1 MASTPEDDSDVGK
14 RSRIVEAALD
24 TCERR
29 GVEGARME
37 EVASLARVSKGT
49 LYRFFDSKHDLFLAT
64 IIDSYEESLRIIDTS
79 VDAAVEPR
87 QRLDGMFDGLTRVLS
102 ALAPRMSVYYQA
114 WGVVAGAPE
123 FQERLYGFLRRF
135 HAERGEEIT
144 DAVRDGQRAGVFQPD
159 ADAAAFAEGVM
170 ALLSGFLYRA
180 AFDPERATAE
190 GLRATFDALL
200 RGLAPAAVAPAEP
213 KGAVRA

>member
-1 MASTPEDDSDVGK
+1 MASTPQDGSDAGK

-29 GVEGARME
+29 GVEGARMD

-87 QRLDGMFDGLTRVLS
+87 PRLDVLLDGLTRVLP

-123 FQERLYGFLRRF
+123 FQDRLYGFLRRF
-135 HAERGEEIT
+135 HAERGEEIAA
-144 DAVRDGQRAGVFQPD
+144 AVRDGQRAGVFRPD

-200 RGLAPAAVAPAEP
+200 RGLAPDVIAPSEP

>member
-1 MASTPEDDSDVGK
+1 MTSTPQDGSDAGK

-87 QRLDGMFDGLTRVLS
+87 RRLDGLLDGLTRVLS

-114 WGVVAGAPE
+114 WGVVAGVPE
-123 FQERLYGFLRRF
+123 FQDRLYGFLRRF

-144 DAVRDGQRAGVFQPD
+144 DAVREGQRTGVFRPD

-200 RGLAPAAVAPAEP
+200 RGLASDAVAPSEP

>member
-87 QRLDGMFDGLTRVLS
+87 QRLDGIFDGLTRVLS

-190 GLRATFDALL
+190 GLRAT
-200 RGLAPAAVAPAEP
+200 P